1 MSLINRAAVKARLLE
16 VASNT
21 RAQKFERV
29 SKQTLDKMERRVEEA
44 ILHHVKGVPSKG
56 KTL

>member
-16 VASNT
+16 VAENT
-21 RAQKFERV
+21 RAKQFTRV
-29 SKQTLDKMERRVEEA
+29 RAETLNMIARRVDD
-44 ILHHVKGVPSKG
+44 IIRQHVASMPSKG